1 MLKWIDIPPVWFAG
15 FLVAGSHIK
24 TYASFGLVL
33 DNSGIDLLAG
43 MLVGAGVIL
52 IGLAVMAMRQRKT
65 TIIPHK
71 NPDALVTDGIFKRT
85 RNPIYLGDTLIL
97 AGLFVLWGAMLSLAL
112 VPIFLWAIEKRF
124 VLPEEDRLRR
134 QFKADFARYAQKTR
148 RWV

>member
-1 MLKWIDIPPVWFAG
+1 MLKWIDIPPVWFAS
-15 FLVAGSHIK
+15 FLFAGWHIK

-43 MLVGAGVIL
+43 MMVGAGVIL

-134 QFKADFARYAQKTR
+134 QFKADFERYAQKTR